1 MEEFQRRGIEMRCW
15 VCMTRVACPTLG
27 RARLPNAN
35 PGRSPPACGYAA
47 EVGTVADRIVR
58 RIRATGP
65 ITFADYMEAAL
76 FDPDDGYYTTR
87 ASLGFDGDYVTSVDL
102 GPAFG
107 RSLARAVADL
117 WQLMGKPASWD
128 LVEAGAGRG
137 ILMRDLLAALERE
150 RPEATRGARPAI
162 VEVSPRLR
170 AQQSLALEGRDLRW
184 ASVAHNLAPIQGIV
198 LANEVLDSFPVHVLV
213 RTSEGVREVFIGEDA
228 GELTEVLRA
237 PSAPDLR
244 WRIPE
249 SVPVG
254 GRWETSPAAEGWVA
268 SLAAALASGYVVL
281 VDYGGDEGDLLTRQ
295 GAGTV
300 RGFAQH
306 RLVADP
312 LADPG
317 RHDLTASVDFTA
329 IRRAAE
335 GAGLRFAGSATQ
347 RDVLMTLGIREAT
360 ARPATPIEQLRA
372 ASRRSSIEALLDPNG
387 LGAFRVVCFAKD
399 APTDGLRMFG
409 GVRSEGLARYP

>member
-1 MEEFQRRGIEMRCW
+1 
-15 VCMTRVACPTLG
+15 
-27 RARLPNAN
+27 
-35 PGRSPPACGYAA
+35 
-47 EVGTVADRIVR
+47 
-58 RIRATGP
+58 
-65 ITFADYMEAAL
+65 
-76 FDPDDGYYTTR
+76 
-87 ASLGFDGDYVTSVDL
+87 
-102 GPAFG
+102 
-107 RSLARAVADL
+107 
-117 WQLMGKPASWD
+117 
-128 LVEAGAGRG
+128 G